1 MSKKNKKDFFQSTF
15 TRELGLEKQTTL
27 DKYILLDKFIEKIRP
42 TFEKTLSK
50 YLTRAGIDEVTYA
63 IRETISRNM
72 K

>member
-1 MSKKNKKDFFQSTF
+1 MSKKDKKDFFQSTF

-27 DKYILLDKFIEKIRP
+27 DKYVLLEKFIEKLRP
-42 TFEKTLSK
+42 TFEKILSK
-50 YLTRAGIDEVTYA
+50 YLTRTGIDEVINA

>member
-42 TFEKTLSK
+42 TFEKILSK
-50 YLTRAGIDEVTYA
+50 YLTRAGIDEVINS

-72 K
+72 Q

>member
-42 TFEKTLSK
+42 TFEKILSK
-50 YLTRAGIDEVTYA
+50 YLTRAGIDEVINA